1 MSFITIPFAKLLL
14 LFYNLTTNYGLAI
27 ILFALVVKLILL
39 PFQMK
44 SKKGMARM
52 SRLTPRMQELEKKY
66 GSNKERYQQEVAKL
80 YQEAKV
86 NPMSGCIWTL
96 IPFPILIAL
105 YSVIRQPLS
114 RMMMLAE
121 TEIATITE
129 ALAEWGLYT
138 AGSTSN
144 AYYELEIANLVH
156 ENFAAVKE
164 LVPSV
169 LDIDFSFL
177 GMNLSNIPK
186 WNFFTTV
193 DWSKKEV
200 WLPAVG
206 LFLIPIISALAS
218 YLSMKISQKDTPQ
231 TTEQSGT
238 MNTMLLMMPIIS
250 LIICFTMPAALGI
263 YWIANSVLAI
273 AQDLLLNKRFQKQM
287 DAEDAEWRER
297 ERLREEELE
306 RKRAETE
313 RLKAEGKT
321 VQNRNTSKKKLQAAE
336 KNRKEELA
344 AAELRAERAA
354 RRKAL
359 GIEDAEIPESQVGKR
374 RFARGRAYV
383 SDRYTN
389 PEEAAAATAA
399 AAAASAANDNP
410 IVEEDEDLVT
420 IVETAEAV
428 EVEMDAESENDA
440 FEEEAEEL
448 SDEEDVEEAD
458 EDNE

>member
-27 ILFALVVKLILL
+27 ILFALVVKLIML

-66 GSNKERYQQEVAKL
+66 GANKERYQQEVARL

-114 RMMMLAE
+114 KMMMLVESEITAVTE
-121 TEIATITE
+121 TLTQM
-129 ALAEWGLYT
+129 GLYAADT
-138 AGSTSN
+138 ASK
-144 AYYELEIANLVH
+144 AYYELELANLIH

-164 LVPSV
+164 VVPNV

-177 GMNLSNIPK
+177 GINLSNIPK

-206 LFLIPIISALAS
+206 LFLIPIVSAVLS
-218 YLSMKISQKDTPQ
+218 YLSMKISQKDTVQ
-231 TTEQSGT
+231 TAEQSGT
-238 MNTMLLMMPIIS
+238 MSTMLLMMPIVS

-263 YWIANSVLAI
+263 YWIANSGLAI
-273 AQDLLLNKRFQKQM
+273 IQDLLLNKRLQKQM
-287 DAEDAEWRER
+287 DEEEAEWRER
-297 ERLREEELE
+297 ERVREEELE
-306 RKRAETE
+306 RKRTETE

-321 VQNRNTSKKKLQAAE
+321 IQNRNTSKKKLQAAE

-359 GIEDAEIPESQVGKR
+359 GIEEAEIPESQVGKR

-399 AAAASAANDNP
+399 AAAASAENDNP
-410 IVEEDEDLVT
+410 IEEDEDIVT
-420 IVETAEAV
+420 VEELAEA
-428 EVEMDAESENDA
+428 AEEL
-440 FEEEAEEL
+440 FESVEEAEE
-448 SDEEDVEEAD
+448 VD